1 MCPCAVGTSKT
12 ASLRRVN
19 KPSVLATI
27 FFFTTKCTP
36 PQLLCF
42 DDTLRGLFKPTWCK
56 TGVMCDAGAS
66 PAA

>member
-12 ASLRRVN
+12 VSLRRVN
-19 KPSVLATI
+19 TPSVLAILFIPTR
-27 FFFTTKCTP
+27 CTP

-42 DDTLRGLFKPTWCK
+42 DDTLRGLCNPTWCK